1 MTTAGLDA
9 TEVFAD
15 ARRMLDAAL
24 ARMAEGDI
32 RDGAEKAWCAAKRA
46 TDALILARTGE
57 LPEKSPATTRGLLT
71 LAEGDPSVRG
81 LRDRYFARQSFLH
94 GDCFYNGLC
103 EPGEAVHRMVRE
115 TDGYIREAR
124 RLAGLA

>member
-24 ARMAEGDI
+24 ARMAEDDI

-71 LAEGDPSVRG
+71 LAESDASVRG

-103 EPGEAVHRMVRE
+103 EPVEAVHRMVRE
-115 TDGYIREAR
+115 TDDYIREAR